1 MAMQDNSLNRNGHL
15 PTVAASFLH
24 FDLSFMLWVMIGAL
38 GIFIARDLHL
48 EPAQKGLLV
57 AIPILSGSLMR
68 LPAGLLADRFGAKR
82 VALAMLVL
90 YFLPLGLGWCVAS
103 SLPRLLCV
111 GFLLGIAGA
120 SFAVAL
126 PLASRWYPPERQG
139 LVMGIAA
146 AGNSGTVI
154 ANLFAPKLAASVGW
168 HNVFGL
174 AMLPLVVISAAFLFL
189 ARESGNIP
197 SRTSKQPL
205 LEILKISD
213 LWWFCLFYSV
223 TFGGYVGLSSFLPI
237 LFRDEY
243 QLSAIHAGHLTAL
256 AAVLGSCVRPL
267 GGYLADKAGG
277 VRMLSVLLAGA
288 GVMYMLIAISS
299 TLPVTAGLFMVCM
312 LCLGMGNGAVFQL
325 VPQRFADEI
334 GIATGAVGAIGGLG
348 GFVLPML
355 LGTVKQFTGSYKA
368 GFISLAIF
376 AMASTVLLRVLVL
389 VRGGWRLS
397 WRFSSQD
404 EAVRD
409 SI

>member
-1 MAMQDNSLNRNGHL
+1 MKVDSSNRSGHL
-15 PTVAASFLH
+15 PTVVASFLH

-38 GIFIARDLHL
+38 GIFIARDFHL
-48 EPAQKGLLV
+48 QPAQRGLLV

-82 VALAMLVL
+82 VALAMLAF
-90 YFLPLGLGWCVAS
+90 YFLPLSLGWCVAS
-103 SLPRLLCV
+103 TLPKLLCI
-111 GFLLGIAGA
+111 GFLLGTAGA

-154 ANLFAPKLAASVGW
+154 ANLVAPKLAASLGW

-174 AMLPLVVISAAFLFL
+174 AMLPLVLVSTAFFSL
-189 ARESGNIP
+189 AKENGAVS
-197 SRTSKQPL
+197 SRTSAQPL
-205 LEILKISD
+205 LAVLKASD
-213 LWWFCLFYSV
+213 LWWFCLFYSI

-277 VRMLSVLLAGA
+277 VRMLSVLLAGV
-288 GVMYMLIAISS
+288 GVLYMLIAISS
-299 TLPVTAGLFMVCM
+299 TLPVTAELVMVCM

-325 VPQRFADEI
+325 VPQRFAGEI

-355 LGTVKQFTGSYKA
+355 LGSVKQFTGSYKA
-368 GFISLAIF
+368 GFVSLAIF
-376 AMASTVLLRVLVL
+376 ALASTLLLRILVL
-389 VRGGWRLS
+389 VRGGWNLS
-397 WRFSSQD
+397 WRLQD
-404 EAVRD
+404 QGEIVRD

>member
-1 MAMQDNSLNRNGHL
+1 
-15 PTVAASFLH
+15 
-24 FDLSFMLWVMIGAL
+24 
-38 GIFIARDLHL
+38 
-48 EPAQKGLLV
+48 
-57 AIPILSGSLMR
+57 
-68 LPAGLLADRFGAKR
+68 
-82 VALAMLVL
+82 
-90 YFLPLGLGWCVAS
+90 
-103 SLPRLLCV
+103 
-111 GFLLGIAGA
+111 
-120 SFAVAL
+120 
-126 PLASRWYPPERQG
+126 
-139 LVMGIAA
+139 
-146 AGNSGTVI
+146 
-154 ANLFAPKLAASVGW
+154 
-168 HNVFGL
+168 
-174 AMLPLVVISAAFLFL
+174 
-189 ARESGNIP
+189 
-197 SRTSKQPL
+197 
-205 LEILKISD
+205 
-213 LWWFCLFYSV
+213 
-223 TFGGYVGLSSFLPI
+223 
-237 LFRDEY
+237 
-243 QLSAIHAGHLTAL
+243 
-256 AAVLGSCVRPL
+256 
-267 GGYLADKAGG
+267 
-277 VRMLSVLLAGA
+277 MLSVLLAGA